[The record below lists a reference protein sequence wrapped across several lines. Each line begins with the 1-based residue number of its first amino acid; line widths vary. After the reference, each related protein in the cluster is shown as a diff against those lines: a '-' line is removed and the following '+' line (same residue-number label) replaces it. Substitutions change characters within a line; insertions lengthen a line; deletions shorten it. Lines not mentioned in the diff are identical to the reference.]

1 MDNNSNTNIKLN
13 NLFVR
18 EGKHNIHNR
27 FTFNTTAGEMVLT
40 PEDAIEIALT
50 LFDWAKQPYTP
61 IEEIQERIER
71 GEL

>member
-1 MDNNSNTNIKLN
+1 MN
-13 NLFVR
+13 NLHVKN
-18 EGKHNIHNR
+18 GKHTPHDR
-27 FTFNTTAGEMVLT
+27 LTFNTDQGELILT
-40 PEDAIEIALT
+40 PQDAIEIALT